1 MLAPKINFIKAT
13 KHTKRRENASNS
25 QQAALVVDAGLKCL
39 FNILQEII
47 KEKTKDKR
55 IMSIFY
61 GYVRS

>member
-39 FNILQEII
+39 LLFSILQGII
-47 KEKTKDKR
+47 KEKTKDPKE
-55 IMSIFY
+55 
-61 GYVRS
+61 